1 MKESGK
7 SQYIKGLVLGIMA
20 FTIWGLLPLY
30 WRLVSAL
37 DAYQIFGHRI
47 IWSFVFLVVV
57 LWRKRQLGEFL
68 QQVKTRRT
76 WIRMAAPALFISVN
90 WLTYIWSVN
99 NGYVIEASLGYFI
112 NPLVLTFFGMVFFK
126 ESLSRLQ
133 WVGILFAATG
143 VLYKTLTYGQV
154 PYIALILAVTF
165 AVYGLLKKLSPLT
178 SLQGL
183 GFETMMVTVPALI
196 FLSSREFVGSGILG
210 NLSLGFLP
218 LIMLSG
224 IATATPLLL
233 YAESTK
239 RLPLNVVGF
248 LQYIAPT
255 LQLVL
260 GIFVYR
266 EAFDVQS
273 FFAFALIWTGL
284 IFFSVAQYRALRL
297 GSVKHKMEPATSNP
311 ELIP

>member
-1 MKESGK
+1 MKDAGK
-7 SQYIKGLVLGIMA
+7 SQYVKGLVLGIMA
-20 FTIWGLLPLY
+20 FTLWGLLPLY
-30 WRLVSAL
+30 WRLVGAL

-47 IWSFVFLVVV
+47 IWSFVFLLGI
-57 LWRKRQLGEFL
+57 LWKKRQLGEFL

-76 WIRMAAPALFISVN
+76 WIRMTAPALFISVN

-112 NPLVLTFFGMVFFK
+112 NPLVLTFFGMVFLK
-126 ESLSRLQ
+126 ERLDRLQ
-133 WVGILFAATG
+133 WTGILLAALG
-143 VLYKTLTYGQV
+143 VLYKTATYGQV
-154 PYIALILAVTF
+154 PFIALILATTF
-165 AVYGLLKKLSPLT
+165 AVYGLLKKLSPMT

-183 GFETMMVTVPALI
+183 GFETMMVTLPALL
-196 FLSSREFVGSGILG
+196 FLSGREVAGEGILG
-210 NLSLGFLP
+210 NLPLGFWP
-218 LIMLSG
+218 LIMFSG

-266 EAFDVQS
+266 EAFDFKS
-273 FFAFALIWTGL
+273 FLAFSLIWIGL
-284 IFFSVAQYRALRL
+284 VFFSASQYQALRRSAANQAKRR
-297 GSVKHKMEPATSNP
+297 GAPQP
-311 ELIP
+311 ENTL